1 MNSQWHCIS
10 QQQSWKKGIE
20 KYAKYWMKRTS
31 KLSIKWEV
39 EKEFSKR
46 QSQKGNEGQIPI
58 AMYDF
63 SGIKNVRQQLIVPY
77 LQIYCL
83 MILMTHNKWLLV
95 LFLHHDSNVRFLN
108 KSLQGPYH
116 VWHRLWDVRCMCRV
130 CSLGTRTFLGAYP
143 QHRFRT
149 WPALWYRFHSHV
161 NKKTQIP
168 QGLPVIEA
176 ICQWKCP
183 NMLDDLMPGSFFE
196 NTDKCPSVS
205 CASLASMQ
213 LALGICSPTSL

>member
-63 SGIKNVRQQLIVPY
+63 SGIKNVRQQFIVPY
-77 LQIYCL
+77 LQIYRS

-108 KSLQGPYH
+108 K
-116 VWHRLWDVRCMCRV
+116 RV
-130 CSLGTRTFLGAYP
+130 CKDPTMSGTGC
-143 QHRFRT
+143 
-149 WPALWYRFHSHV
+149 
-161 NKKTQIP
+161 
-168 QGLPVIEA
+168 G
-176 ICQWKCP
+176 
-183 NMLDDLMPGSFFE
+183 MLDVCVGSVVWVRGHSLELTPRTGSEPGQPYDIVFI
-196 NTDKCPSVS
+196 V
-205 CASLASMQ
+205 
-213 LALGICSPTSL
+213 TSTRKPKSHKVFLS